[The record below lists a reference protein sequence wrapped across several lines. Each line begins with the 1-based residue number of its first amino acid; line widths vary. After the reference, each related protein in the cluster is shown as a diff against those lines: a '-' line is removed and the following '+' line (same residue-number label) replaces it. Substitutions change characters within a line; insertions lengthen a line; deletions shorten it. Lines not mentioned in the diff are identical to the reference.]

1 MPALAL
7 YQAAASPAAVV
18 VVPMVVTAAVEAY
31 LVTRMTSK
39 EVFVTTTKEVWVT
52 TTVMEPMLIDGTKAR
67 RQTHEFLQVN
77 NQKSERLE
85 RGGGIIFNHLVGPVL
100 LFLTNSGLVP
110 PSCCWF

>member
-77 NQKSERLE
+77 LGTKNQKSERLE
-85 RGGGIIFNHLVGPVL
+85 RGGGIIFNHLVGPVCP
-100 LFLTNSGLVP
+100 F
-110 PSCCWF
+110 